1 MLFPLNRHRMRA
13 LLLAL
18 LFCQQ
23 HVQAQTPSPIAD
35 NFLERPASNF
45 SIPFFWQGDT
55 INDKWEAHTAMLL
68 PVKLKSCPRQL
79 YMQFDLGSPSSLFYK
94 NKIKAIRQQYPSS
107 ILLKDSAEGLSN
119 FSFQLGDASITAR
132 QIVVQQ
138 FDTSGIRW
146 DDTTAVDIIGTI
158 GADLID
164 ERIAVIDY
172 PQQRISIS
180 TTLPPEIKTP
190 LTWTNFV
197 YAQRRILLPAIIRNR
212 STLLY
217 FDTGSSLYEL
227 LTDQQTAESL
237 AIPGSPVA
245 KSQVKSWDKYLTAN
259 SLNSADS
266 IAIGG
271 CQLPIRRATY
281 IEGVN
286 QSQVNQMMK
295 MGIGGMTGNTLFLD
309 HQLILDT
316 RDKKFAIIR

>member
-1 MLFPLNRHRMRA
+1 MLFRLNRQRIGT
-13 LLLAL
+13 LLLA
-18 LFCQQ
+18 FFFYQ
-23 HVQAQTPSPIAD
+23 HQAQAQSPAPIAD
-35 NFLERPASNF
+35 NFLERPTNSF

-68 PVKLKSCPRQL
+68 PVKLKDCPRQF
-79 YMQFDLGSPSSLFYK
+79 YIQFDLGAPSSLFYK
-94 NKIKAIRQQYPSS
+94 NKMEAIRQQYPSS
-107 ILLKDSAEGLSN
+107 IPLEDSANGLSN
-119 FSFQLGDASITAR
+119 FTFQLGDANITAR
-132 QIVVQQ
+132 QIIVQQ

-146 DDTTAVDIIGTI
+146 DDTSAVTIIGTI

-172 PQQRISIS
+172 PRQQISLS
-180 TTLPPEIKTP
+180 TSLPPEIKTP
-190 LTWTNFV
+190 LTWNNFI
-197 YAQRRILLPAIIRNR
+197 YAQRRILLPATIRNKT
-212 STLLY
+212 TLLY

-227 LTDQQTAESL
+227 LTDQQTAELL

-259 SLNSADS
+259 SINTADS
-266 IAIGG
+266 ISLGG

-281 IEGVN
+281 MEGVN

-295 MGIGGMTGNTLFLD
+295 MGIGGMTGNTLFLG

-316 RDKKFAIIR
+316 RNKKFAIIR